1 MYRIKSQ
8 LCEVFNC
15 TDQELTT
22 KGILDEFRAWLKD
35 NPDIQVNDWD
45 PYAGDIAN
53 SIAANK
59 FYDYYT
65 NKAGER

>member
-1 MYRIKSQ
+1 MYRIKSH

-15 TDQELTT
+15 TTPELTS

-35 NPDIQVNDWD
+35 NPDVVVNDWD

-59 FYDYYT
+59 FYDDYI
-65 NKAGER
+65 KKVGKQ